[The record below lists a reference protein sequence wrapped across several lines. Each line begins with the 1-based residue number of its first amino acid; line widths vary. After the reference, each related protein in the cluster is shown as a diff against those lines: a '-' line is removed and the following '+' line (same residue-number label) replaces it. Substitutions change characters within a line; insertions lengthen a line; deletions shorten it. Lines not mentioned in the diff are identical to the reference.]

1 LHRKTQIEEFSCFK
15 SVKICVNPWLK
26 SFLLSLPLSLAS
38 CANHHFR
45 VPAEGPPSNAPRY
58 VELQEE
64 KQIATLHFPAGAYS
78 FYAEDDV
85 GYYYRAPRQVVEH
98 SGRRSVAHQGGLY
111 LDKRNPK
118 KLRGYIYLAGGLT
131 HVGDLSR
138 VKHEPRD

>member
-1 LHRKTQIEEFSCFK
+1 
-15 SVKICVNPWLK
+15 
-26 SFLLSLPLSLAS
+26 
-38 CANHHFR
+38 
-45 VPAEGPPSNAPRY
+45 VPAEGPPGDAPRY

-64 KQIATLHFPAGAYS
+64 KQIATLHFPLGVYS

-85 GYYYRAPRQVVEH
+85 GFYYRAPGKVIEH
-98 SGRRSVAHQGGLY
+98 SSRGSVAHQGGLY

-138 VKHEPRD
+138 VKHAFRD